1 MIFTTGILYKEK
13 CSDVFVVYL
22 IIVYTVSAI
31 TLRLVSILIMLCEKI
46 FLKAVSK
53 LSHKS

>member
-31 TLRLVSILIMLCEKI
+31 TLRLVSILIMLGEKI